1 MSLVRALCLLS
12 AVEWLA
18 RGHGQGAAP
27 AVQLCC
33 NFGAC
38 SPPIRTAAVPRSPAQ
53 LGKPLSPPLSCLAPA
68 VHDPGRHLP
77 LPLHPQQALRV
88 QLPADGCS
96 GLHPLQLHHGGWV
109 FGLVC
114 MEWVG

>member
-68 VHDPGRHLP
+68 VHDLP
-77 LPLHPQQALRV
+77 LPTSPTSHSKA
-88 QLPADGCS
+88 S
-96 GLHPLQLHHGGWV
+96 GGGL
-109 FGLVC
+109 GLGYTFFQGSNFLKRGAQC
-114 MEWVG
+114 IQPGL